1 MRTNLF
7 LGIFVVFIMGL
18 SIGYQI
24 STFREPNIH
33 MNYIQIVETEN
44 KSTMNKKVDVLT
56 EEELCMAKNIYF
68 EAGNQSR
75 EGKVAVGLVVF
86 NRVRSTLY
94 PNTICGVIQQR
105 KQFSWF
111 WDGVS
116 DKPVLSDPQWKV
128 SVEIA
133 KELMLSYTKKE
144 LSSTM
149 LPFKATHYHADYV
162 KPRWARQRDRIAKI
176 GNHIFY
182 R

>member
-1 MRTNLF
+1 MRFNMYFLTVALF
-7 LGIFVVFIMGL
+7 VMGL
-18 SIGYQI
+18 SVGYQI
-24 STFREPNIH
+24 STFREPDVHI
-33 MNYIQIVETEN
+33 NYIQIADEQKQNIT
-44 KSTMNKKVDVLT
+44 KRVDVLT
-56 EEELCMAKNIYF
+56 EDELCMAKNIYF

-116 DKPVLSDPQWKV
+116 DEPVLSDPQWKV
-128 SVEIA
+128 SVEVA
-133 KELMLSYTKKE
+133 KELMLSYNKKE

-162 KPRWARQRDRIAKI
+162 NPRWARQRDQIAKI